1 MVVATDNGSDADFN
15 SEEGEELEIVH
26 EDRREQHEREAGR
39 PDLERRL
46 SRE

>member
-1 MVVATDNGSDADFN
+1 MATDNGSDADFN
-15 SEEGEELEIVH
+15 SEEGEELEVVH
-26 EDRREQHEREAGR
+26 QDRREQNQREAVR